1 LQRSSAANFGIIPGE
16 WVEARSAEK
25 IILALDVEGFKEA
38 EEFVRL
44 LGGKIGVFKVGKKLF
59 TRCGPRVVEMIHRHK
74 GKVFLD
80 LKFHDIPNTV
90 AGAVEEACKL
100 KVFMLTLHAM
110 GGKKMMQ
117 EAVESAARMS
127 HKLSIPSP
135 LILAV
140 SILTSLKQEDLNDIG
155 MSSPLEESVLRLA
168 KLSHFAGVH
177 GVIASAKEVV
187 KIKAHFGED
196 FIVVTP
202 GIRPA
207 GAALNDQK
215 RAVTPKEA
223 LMAGSDYLVIG
234 RPILEAKDPLK
245 VVEEITAELN

>member
-1 LQRSSAANFGIIPGE
+1 M
-16 WVEARSAEK
+16 EARSAEK

-59 TRCGPRVVEMIHRHK
+59 TRCGPSVVEMIHRHR

-90 AGAVEEACKL
+90 AGAVEEACRL

-117 EAVESAARMS
+117 EAVASASRMS

-202 GIRPA
+202 GIRPT

-223 LMAGSDYLVIG
+223 LLAGSDYLVIG